1 MNPIVLINGEEQ
13 SKISIFSRNMQYGD
27 GLFETCVA
35 KGNQILFWSSHLER
49 LNIGCE
55 RLNIKNVDETDWISD
70 INKAFALSAY
80 SNCIVKLILSRGDSS
95 RGYGYKDD
103 IVPVRVVIIS
113 EIKKTVVNN
122 SFSLEFSD
130 SGYHSNPQLAGIKHC
145 NSQEQILA
153 RSNLSSDEGIMLDEN
168 ENVISVTQGNIYLLI
183 GNTLFTP
190 KLDKCGVVGS
200 RRSLILELAKS
211 LNIEAKEDLISTDK
225 LKQADEVFISNSVIG
240 IQSVK
245 YIEGDSLGDNPLTE
259 EIKAAFKG
267 KTQDIKSWTCF

>member
-1 MNPIVLINGEEQ
+1 MTQVVLINGKEQ
-13 SKISIFSRNMQYGD
+13 TKVSIFNRNMQYGD
-27 GLFETCVA
+27 GLFETCIA
-35 KGNQILFWSSHLER
+35 KDNRILLWSNHFAR
-49 LNIGCE
+49 LNKGCE
-55 RLNIKNVDETDWISD
+55 KLNIKKIDESHWMSD
-70 INKAFALSAY
+70 LKKAFALSEHN
-80 SNCIVKLILSRGDSS
+80 NCIVKLILSRGDSS

-113 EIKKTVVNN
+113 EIKKTVANN
-122 SFSLEFSD
+122 SFSLEYLD

-145 NSQEQILA
+145 NRLEQILA

-168 ENVISVTQGNIYLLI
+168 ENVISVTQGNIYLVI
-183 GNTLFTP
+183 GNTLLTP

-211 LNIEAKEDLISTDK
+211 LNIEVKEDLISADK

-245 YIEGDSLGDNPLTE
+245 SIEGDILGDNPLTE

>member
-1 MNPIVLINGEEQ
+1 MTQVVLIDGEEQ
-13 SKISIFSRNMQYGD
+13 SKITIFNRNMQFGD

-35 KGNQILFWSSHLER
+35 QKNKVLFWSSHLER
-49 LNIGCE
+49 LSIGCE
-55 RLNIKNVDETDWISD
+55 RLNIKKINESDWVSD
-70 INKAFALSAY
+70 INKAFALSAH
-80 SNCIVKLILSRGDSS
+80 SHCIVKLILSRGDSS

-122 SFSLEFSD
+122 SFSLEYSD

-145 NSQEQILA
+145 NRLEQILA

-168 ENVISVTQGNIYLLI
+168 ENVISVTQGNIYLVI
-183 GNTLFTP
+183 GNTLLTP

-211 LNIEAKEDLISTDK
+211 LNIEVKEDLISADK

-245 YIEGDSLGDNPLTE
+245 SIEGEVSVT
-259 EIKAAFKG
+259 IH
-267 KTQDIKSWTCF
+267 

>member
-1 MNPIVLINGEEQ
+1 MTPIVLINGEEQ
-13 SKISIFSRNMQYGD
+13 SKISIFNRNMQYGD

-49 LNIGCE
+49 LSIGCE
-55 RLNIKNVDETDWISD
+55 RLNIQNVDESDWISD
-70 INKAFALSAY
+70 INKAFALSAH

-95 RGYGYKDD
+95 RGYGYKED

-113 EIKKTVVNN
+113 EIKKTVANN
-122 SFSLEFSD
+122 SFSLEYSD

-145 NSQEQILA
+145 NRLEQILA

-168 ENVISVTQGNIYLLI
+168 ENVII
-183 GNTLFTP
+183 GNTLLTP

-211 LNIEAKEDLISTDK
+211 LNIEVKEDLISADK

-245 YIEGDSLGDNPLTE
+245 SIEGDSLGDNPLTE